1 MKLQNPKT
9 NSSIIVIAMLL
20 VCSVQAIRAAG
31 PAAKQSRRVNA
42 GDVMPQFSGTTISN
56 RKFNYKHGGDKV
68 LVVAFLSADK
78 KRSQRAAGDLE
89 NIVTNLGDELAKV
102 DLVVIADDAK
112 VRQYFQQPETS
123 ADGFHI
129 LLDTELKYW
138 GLFGVIATPTVIISD
153 ANDNISW
160 IKAGYPYDFAPAV
173 QSHLQQILGIA
184 PKIAPEKASKVQ
196 IVTNDTPSA
205 RALRHL
211 QMARLLKQKGRL
223 KAAVSEVRKSHQ
235 IDPNSVE
242 VALEFGELLCQIGK
256 AKEAIEM
263 LSRLKPDSNVERAR
277 VILAQGWANRQIG
290 KLDEALKYLLES
302 TKLNPTSGRAFFE
315 LGRIYQAKEQDD
327 KALSAYYR
335 ALVLI
340 FGKD

>member
-9 NSSIIVIAMLL
+9 NSSIIIIVMLL

-42 GDVMPQFSGTTISN
+42 GDVMPQFSGTTISD
-56 RKFNYKHGGDKV
+56 RQFNYKHGGDKV

-89 NIVTNLGDELAKV
+89 NIVTNLGDESAKV

-112 VRQYFQQPETS
+112 IQQYFQRPATS

-129 LLDTELKYW
+129 LLDSELKYW

-184 PKIAPEKASKVQ
+184 PKIAPEKASHVQ

-205 RALRHL
+205 RAQRHL

-223 KAAVSEVRKSHQ
+223 KSAVREVRKSHQ
-235 IDPNSVE
+235 VDPNSVE
-242 VALEFGELLCQIGK
+242 VALEFGELLCQTGK

-263 LSRLKPDSNVERAR
+263 LSRLKPDNNVERAQ
-277 VILAQGWANRQIG
+277 VTLALGLANRQIG

-302 TKLNPTSGRAFFE
+302 TTLNPTSGRAFFE
-315 LGRIYQAKEQDD
+315 LGRVYQAKEQDD